1 MNTEFDERRQRRRRR
16 RIRNQIAAIIVF
28 VAVLAAIAVGG
39 FFGVRWLMGR
49 FADYKQG
56 VEEQLSADTAP
67 STVEVVDDPI
77 VVEAP
82 VEEESEP
89 EPEVPTEDEL
99 LDEIVDTLI
108 SEMPLEDKVAGLFL
122 VTPEQIT
129 GVDTAV
135 KAGTGTKDALAQYAV
150 GGLVYAA
157 KNIKDSAQIT
167 DMLHTTI
174 SMSRYPIFT
183 AVAESGAVPTVAK
196 ALSVDSVDTART
208 LAQNGDTDDA
218 LAAGQLTG
226 KLLSDLGFNMDT
238 AVEIGLSEDESSYG
252 TDVSTAG
259 ELLAKTIEGLKDNGV
274 DATLRLFPAA
284 GDMGDGMVT
293 VELTEEEL
301 EAVGQMVSA
310 GVSAGAAMVCVSN
323 VSVPSLTGDNTPC
336 DLSAAVVTDILRD
349 RLGYDGIVVTDA
361 LDDKA
366 ITEYYTSEQAALLAL
381 AAGADMLCS
390 PEDFTEAYEGLL
402 AAVQDQTIPEARID
416 ASLKRIYRIKYRSK
430 VQEIAASTP

>member
-1 MNTEFDERRQRRRRR
+1 M
-16 RIRNQIAAIIVF
+16 
-28 VAVLAAIAVGG
+28 
-39 FFGVRWLMGR
+39 
-49 FADYKQG
+49 
-56 VEEQLSADTAP
+56 P
-67 STVEVVDDPI
+67 S
-77 VVEAP
+77 
-82 VEEESEP
+82 
-89 EPEVPTEDEL
+89 
-99 LDEIVDTLI
+99 
-108 SEMPLEDKVAGLFL
+108 
-122 VTPEQIT
+122 
-129 GVDTAV
+129 
-135 KAGTGTKDALAQYAV
+135 
-150 GGLVYAA
+150 
-157 KNIKDSAQIT
+157 
-167 DMLHTTI
+167 
-174 SMSRYPIFT
+174 
-183 AVAESGAVPTVAK
+183 TVAK

-416 ASLKRIYRIKYRSK
+416 ASLQRIYRIKYRSK